1 MWRSERCGG
10 GRRRTRDRSVAAAAP
25 LNNWPCGVR
34 GDCSADSGP
43 GPWCR
48 AQITVSY
55 ICTAPFHGSAK
66 YRADN
71 CRFQVIY
78 VAYHEDVKPVAT
90 VSSVAVAADA
100 GSLSPIQPR
109 GLEPPPTS
117 LAALH
122 RWEPYLQFG
131 DCALQFMDSFARGPD
146 IVIIVCFL
154 REPAGSSKPL
164 FAKNLWVAQT
174 RHSGGF

>member
-1 MWRSERCGG
+1 ME
-10 GRRRTRDRSVAAAAP
+10 
-25 LNNWPCGVR
+25 
-34 GDCSADSGP
+34 
-43 GPWCR
+43 
-48 AQITVSY
+48 ITVSN
-55 ICTAPFHGSAK
+55 ICTAPFDGSAK

-109 GLEPPPTS
+109 GLEAPSNIASRAPPLGAS
-117 LAALH
+117 F
-122 RWEPYLQFG
+122 PYKTRIPECPLLQYG

-146 IVIIVCFL
+146 IVIIGCFL

-174 RHSGGF
+174 RHSGGFQYCVLWHPFS